1 MKTTLTIKGTHCASC
16 KALIEEVAKENSCV
30 TDISVDFNTGRTFL
44 EHKDCLDW
52 QTLKKEVESLG
63 DYHVELPG
71 KEAV

>member
-30 TDISVDFNTGRTFL
+30 TDITVDFNTGRTLL

-52 QTLKKEVESLG
+52 QALKKEVESLG
-63 DYHVELPG
+63 NYQLELAG
-71 KEAV
+71 KETV